1 MGLFSG
7 VTNTVK
13 RVASNPIK
21 AAINPFTALGGNGT
35 VSTLGNLTGMGTF
48 TGLPGGLGGGNMFG
62 NLTGGGGSKMPSF
75 DYSGAPVRPPYESM
89 IDPSTGLL
97 KQPYQI
103 QGNINTQGQEALRNE
118 ALRTGPSAWRTLS
131 EQQDADKLAARQQS
145 GLAQAR
151 SALAQTRGLSTG
163 AAERLAGRSA
173 VEGLRERQG
182 LAGQYALADEAKRMD
197 TLAALPGQEL
207 NLANFNRQTQ
217 GMNVQGA
224 LADINAKRQA
234 DMDAYLKNME
244 VWGGMKTAAAIPSGN
259 GGGLFGSFL
268 GGSGGGGIFGNLFG

>member
-1 MGLFSG
+1 
-7 VTNTVK
+7 
-13 RVASNPIK
+13 
-21 AAINPFTALGGNGT
+21 
-35 VSTLGNLTGMGTF
+35 
-48 TGLPGGLGGGNMFG
+48 
-62 NLTGGGGSKMPSF
+62 
-75 DYSGAPVRPPYESM
+75 M

-103 QGNINTQGQEALRNE
+103 QGSINTQGQEALRNE

-131 EQQDADKLAARQQS
+131 EQQEADKLTARQQS

-163 AAERLAGRSA
+163 ASERLAGRSA

-182 LAGQYALADEAKRMD
+182 LAGQFALADEAKRMD

-224 LADINAKRQA
+224 MADIDAKRQA
-234 DMDAYLKNME
+234 DMAAYLKNME
-244 VWGGMKTAAAIPSGN
+244 VWGGMKTAAAVPSGN
-259 GGGLFGSFL
+259 GGGLFGGLF